1 MIWLAIA
8 IGGAIGALARY
19 GATQAVVTLSS
30 TSLTSPLA
38 TLMVNV
44 AGSAMMGAC
53 YGFLAGGGAFSEPMR
68 LFLMVGFLGALTTFS
83 SFSLDVVALAER
95 GQVPLAVLY
104 ATGSVVVS
112 VSVFL
117 MLYTLF
123 LGLGSAG

>member
-1 MIWLAIA
+1 MIWLAVA
-8 IGGAIGALARY
+8 IGGAMGALARF
-19 GATQAVVTLSS
+19 GATQAVVTLSG
-30 TSLTSPLA
+30 TALASPLA

-44 AGSAMMGAC
+44 IGSAMMGAC

-83 SFSLDVVALAER
+83 SFSLDVIALAER

-117 MLYTLF
+117 ILYALF
-123 LGLGSAG
+123 RGMGSLG

>member
-1 MIWLAIA
+1 MIWLAVA
-8 IGGAIGALARY
+8 IGGAMGALARF
-19 GATQAVVTLSS
+19 GATQAVVTLSG
-30 TSLTSPLA
+30 TALASPLA

-44 AGSAMMGAC
+44 IGSAMMGAC

-83 SFSLDVVALAER
+83 SFSFDVVALAER

-123 LGLGSAG
+123 RGLGSAG

>member
-8 IGGAIGALARY
+8 IGGAMGALARY
-19 GATQAVVTLSS
+19 GATQAVVTLSG

-123 LGLGSAG
+123 RGLGSAG

>member
-1 MIWLAIA
+1 MIWLAVA
-8 IGGAIGALARY
+8 IGGAMGALARF
-19 GATQAVVTLSS
+19 GATQAAVTLSG
-30 TSLTSPLA
+30 TALASPLA

-44 AGSAMMGAC
+44 IGSAMMGAC

-83 SFSLDVVALAER
+83 SFSLDVIALAER

-117 MLYTLF
+117 ILYALF
-123 LGLGSAG
+123 RGMGSLG

>member
-8 IGGAIGALARY
+8 IGGAMGALARY
-19 GATQAVVTLSS
+19 GATQAVVTLSG
-30 TSLTSPLA
+30 TSLASPLA

-53 YGFLAGGGAFSEPMR
+53 YGFLAGGGSFSEPMR

-123 LGLGSAG
+123 RGLGSAG

>member
-1 MIWLAIA
+1 MIWLAVA
-8 IGGAIGALARY
+8 IGGAMGALARF
-19 GATQAVVTLSS
+19 GATQAVVTLSG
-30 TSLTSPLA
+30 TALASPLA

-44 AGSAMMGAC
+44 IGSALMGAC
-53 YGFLAGGGAFSEPMR
+53 YGFLAGGGALSEPMR

-83 SFSLDVVALAER
+83 SFSLDVIALAER

-117 MLYTLF
+117 MLYALF
-123 LGLGSAG
+123 RGMGSLG

>member
-8 IGGAIGALARY
+8 IGGAMGALARY
-19 GATQAVVTLSS
+19 GATQAVVTLSG

-83 SFSLDVVALAER
+83 SFSLNVVALAER

-123 LGLGSAG
+123 RG

>member
-1 MIWLAIA
+1 MIWLAVA
-8 IGGAIGALARY
+8 IGGAMGALARF
-19 GATQAVVTLSS
+19 GATQAVVTLSG
-30 TSLTSPLA
+30 TALASPLA

-44 AGSAMMGAC
+44 IGSAMMGAC

-123 LGLGSAG
+123 RGLGSAG

>member
-123 LGLGSAG
+123 RGLGSAG

>member
-8 IGGAIGALARY
+8 IGGAMGALARY
-19 GATQAVVTLSS
+19 GATQAVVTLSG
-30 TSLTSPLA
+30 TSLASPLA

-123 LGLGSAG
+123 RGLGSAG